1 MVVIFL
7 FYRGSRL
14 ATRYGAYITSKDH
27 KLVKELESSFEEISG
42 QKPDLSIFTV
52 WRDFNYFVEK
62 NRANLSVVITDV

>member
-1 MVVIFL
+1 MIVIFL

-14 ATRYGAYITSKDH
+14 ATGYGANITSKDH

-42 QKPDLSIFTV
+42 QKHDLSIFTV

-62 NRANLSVVITDV
+62 NGANLSVVIIDV